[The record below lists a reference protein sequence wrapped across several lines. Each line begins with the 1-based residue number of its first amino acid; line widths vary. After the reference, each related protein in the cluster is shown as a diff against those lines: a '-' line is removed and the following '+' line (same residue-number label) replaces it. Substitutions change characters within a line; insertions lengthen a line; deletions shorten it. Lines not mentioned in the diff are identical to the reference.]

1 MSRIMQQ
8 AGKIFGSGHSLP
20 TGQVSLM
27 SNFFCQENLTK
38 PAFWVENRVNFLFQ
52 NMKLGEN
59 GGRMAAFGAALAA
72 GLSGSPEQAEAQDFN
87 AYCAPLA
94 NGEVL
99 ESELTPQNMGYI
111 FDGEGRVI
119 AARAD
124 ELTQHF
130 GDGISETC
138 DTGDVGAYVAQY
150 GNRVMLEIYPPGQ
163 YPLSIAQE
171 TFQEIN
177 ARYQACINMG
187 LEVVDINENGR
198 IDPNED
204 AAFYRDGEAFC
215 NDELQRD
222 LVHEG
227 RLAALNA
234 QQAAAEARTD
244 AAETRTE
251 VAEARIA
258 AAEARMQAITDSLIA
273 DAREEVG
280 L

>member
-1 MSRIMQQ
+1 MTAAF
-8 AGKIFGSGHSLP
+8 AGLLRFGGGNSGKPHGLP
-20 TGQVSLM
+20 TVKNTPE
-27 SNFFCQENLTK
+27 SNFFCQESLTK
-38 PAFWVENRVNFLFQ
+38 SQFSVENNAKFIFQ
-52 NMKLGEN
+52 NMKLGET

-99 ESELTPQNMGYI
+99 ESELTPQNMAYI
-111 FDGEGRVI
+111 FDDEGRVI

-138 DTGDVGAYVAQY
+138 GTGDVGAYVSQY
-150 GNRVMLEIYPPGQ
+150 GSRVMLEIYPPGQ
-163 YPLSIAQE
+163 YPLGIAPE

-177 ARYQACINMG
+177 ARYRACIGENLAAVDDNGNG
-187 LEVVDINENGR
+187 LIDAGEDREFYEFMEAPCNE
-198 IDPNED
+198 
-204 AAFYRDGEAFC
+204 
-215 NDELQRD
+215 ELQRD

-227 RLAALNA
+227 RVAALEA
-234 QQAAAEARTD
+234 RQAA
-244 AAETRTE
+244 
-251 VAEARIA
+251 AEARIA
-258 AAEARMQAITDSLIA
+258 AAQARMQAITDGLIA
-273 DAREEVG
+273 DARREVG